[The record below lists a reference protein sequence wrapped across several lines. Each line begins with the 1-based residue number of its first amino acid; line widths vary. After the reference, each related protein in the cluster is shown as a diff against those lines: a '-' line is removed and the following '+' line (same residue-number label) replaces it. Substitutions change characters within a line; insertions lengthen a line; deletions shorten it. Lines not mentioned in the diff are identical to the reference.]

1 MIETKHMPDT
11 PQSESSQSASPQPTR
26 RTQSWK
32 HNLPLP
38 GVAAIACLLIFE
50 SGIAFFAML
59 HFLQERSMIALP
71 IFIATLIM
79 FAGGAGLL
87 RRYRFGW
94 AIALANSLLTACYA
108 LVHAIAGRTPQPLI
122 PAALY
127 LVFFFYLIRP
137 DVRTRLR

>member
-1 MIETKHMPDT
+1 MIETTHMPDT
-11 PQSESSQSASPQPTR
+11 SQPESPQPEPR
-26 RTQSWK
+26 AKRWAR
-32 HNLPLP
+32 NLPLP
-38 GVAAIACLLIFE
+38 GVAAIACLLLFE

-59 HFLQERSMIALP
+59 HFLAERSMIALP
-71 IFIATLIM
+71 IFLATLLM

-94 AIALANSLLTACYA
+94 AIALANSLLTSCYC

-137 DVRTRLR
+137 TVRERLR

>member
-1 MIETKHMPDT
+1 MIEPKHMPDT
-11 PQSESSQSASPQPTR
+11 PPSEFPQPGSPHPAPPQKR
-26 RTQSWK
+26 WSR
-32 HNLPLP
+32 NLPLP
-38 GVAAIACLLIFE
+38 GVAAIACLLLFE

-59 HFLQERSMIALP
+59 HFLQQRSMIALP
-71 IFIATLIM
+71 IFLATLLM